1 MTKKYFFLKCF
12 ILFNFLCC
20 YSQIVNEGLLQIEP
34 ATNVYFENEYTNK
47 NTGSHESNGNLY
59 LNDSFINNGTTSST
73 SGTTYFKSS
82 DNPLVSISGTS
93 NAIQFNNLEIDITA
107 ISKKGVS
114 VEDGFALQV
123 ENALNLVSGDIRLT
137 GEAQL
142 VQTHLGVDANTVSSG
157 KILIDQQ
164 GYASAYKYNYWSAPV
179 NNGGVFTLLDGKF
192 DGSDA
197 DVNPFNPQAMS
208 FSTSSPYNGLPSVLD
223 GSGNVTTSLTIN
235 TRWIYKYLQ
244 GVGAYGDWVSL
255 NQNSALNPAEG
266 YTMKGTNTLLT
277 SQNYVY
283 YGGPNNGEYLMPIN
297 SGEESLLGNPYPSA
311 LDAEAFITD
320 NLALFDALY
329 FWVDGGSTSHGTTDY
344 LGGYAIRNLS
354 GGTAPSVPASL
365 VGGLGSAGSAEAP
378 NRYVPIGQGFF
389 VNAYASGSIV
399 FNNSQRAFVTESS
412 GNSVFYDGSSV
423 SDRDVNNQYI
433 RIGYQ
438 DPEGFHR
445 QLLLA
450 FLPNSPADIHYNLG
464 YDALLIDSR
473 DDDLFFVVDDELNKK
488 FAIQG
493 VDAFHESI
501 ELPLGIVISEAGLHE
516 IMIDEIDNF
525 QNTIYLKDNV
535 LNTTHNL
542 SASNFSI
549 NLPAGEYLD
558 RYSLVFLPQESL
570 STSNAD
576 LLNINVFY
584 DGQNN
589 IVVNNTD
596 GITIKSI
603 KIYNVLGQEIL
614 NTNTNLNNKDR
625 VQIPFNQGKG
635 VYLVNVETIDSKLTK
650 KILN

>member
-12 ILFNFLCC
+12 LLFNFLCC

-59 LNDSFINNGTTSST
+59 LNDSFINNGNTSST

-266 YTMKGTNTLLT
+266 YTMKGTNTVLT

-283 YGGPNNGEYLMPIN
+283 YGAPNNGEYLMPIN

-464 YDALLIDSR
+464 YDALLIDNR

>member
-59 LNDSFINNGTTSST
+59 LNDSFINNGNTSST

-266 YTMKGTNTLLT
+266 YTMKGTNTVLT

-283 YGGPNNGEYLMPIN
+283 YGAPNNGEYLMPIN

-464 YDALLIDSR
+464 YDALLIDNR

-493 VDAFHESI
+493 VDAFYESI